1 MKRFTT
7 VSCRAEGVASVN
19 CENEI
24 GCGKESTLSTM
35 RLGKIG
41 CIAAGFSSAREK
53 IARMP
58 KFILAC
64 DITIPA

>member
-1 MKRFTT
+1 MKKFTT

-35 RLGKIG
+35 RLGKNWMRRCSISFCERKNRRDDEICFG
-41 CIAAGFSSAREK
+41 
-53 IARMP
+53 
-58 KFILAC
+58 L
-64 DITIPA
+64 